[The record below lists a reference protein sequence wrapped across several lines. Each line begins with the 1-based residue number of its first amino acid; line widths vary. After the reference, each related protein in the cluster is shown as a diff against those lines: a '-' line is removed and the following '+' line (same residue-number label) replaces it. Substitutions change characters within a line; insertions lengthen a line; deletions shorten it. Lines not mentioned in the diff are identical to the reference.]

1 LFFAATARIKNH
13 TKHGDLFRRALPVLF
28 RRALPCANDVAPYW
42 GLQGDGNDDGAA
54 RLREKQRPIRLE
66 LTINH

>member
-1 LFFAATARIKNH
+1 LFFAANAQIKNH
-13 TKHGDLFRRALPVLF
+13 TKHGDLFRRALP
-28 RRALPCANDVAPYW
+28 CANDAAPFQ
-42 GLQGDGNDDGAA
+42 GLQGDGDDAGAA